1 MGADT
6 GSDVPHGEL
15 HGTLPPGTRLRNYE
29 LLSVLGHGA
38 FGITYRARD
47 TLLGREVAI
56 KEYLPTSL
64 AVRTDGTTV
73 VPRSREDAE
82 NFKWG
87 RDRFLDEARTLVT
100 LEGAPAVVRVYDFLE
115 ANGTAYM
122 VMALVRGETLE
133 QRVKREGALAAPI
146 VERLMVKLLDGLE
159 QVHVSHFL
167 HRDIKPANII
177 VDSHDDPTLIDF
189 GASRASMADRTSAMT
204 AVFTPRYAAVEQ
216 LTSDEQGPWT
226 DIYGLAVTLYFATTG
241 EPPPTAMER
250 VLKENY
256 VPLSTVQPAGF
267 RSGLLRGIDAG
278 LAVRAADRPQSIAA
292 WRALFAEE
300 RANDATIVE
309 RRPRQPPPAVTPP
322 SSRPPIEVRP
332 VPVSAVPRAPARRGR
347 IAVLGASGLA
357 VIVLLAGG
365 YFWFSPQ
372 GNVGG
377 RPQAS
382 EVPAAAQDEAEAKR
396 KAAEEA
402 RQKAEA
408 EAQRKA
414 EAEAKA
420 KADAEAKQKADAEA
434 RQKAEA
440 EAKAKADAEAKRRAE
455 AEARQKA
462 EAEAKAKADADAK
475 RKAEAEARQKAEAE
489 AKAKADAEAK
499 QKAEAEAKAKADA
512 EAKAK
517 AEAEAR
523 RVAAAEAKAKADADA
538 KAKADAE
545 AKAKADAEAKAKAE
559 AEAQRVAAAEAKA
572 KADAE
577 AKAKA
582 DAEAKQKADAEAAA
596 KQQADVAAKQQAEA
610 EAKQKAD
617 AAAAQ
622 KAAEVS
628 EAALNL
634 SVADRQRV
642 QSALTTL
649 GFNTLGV
656 DGTFGPRTRDM
667 ISSWQK
673 ARNQPVTGYL
683 SAAQKDSL
691 FSEASLVAPRT
702 PPAQTPQTPVT
713 NSAPRTQQTPPSL
726 SANDPR
732 CKSILQAAQ
741 LMGALADADRAYL
754 RDHCR

>member
-29 LLSVLGHGA
+29 LVSVLGHGA

-73 VPRSREDAE
+73 VPRSSEDAE

-100 LEGAPAVVRVYDFLE
+100 LEGAPAVVRVYDFME

-146 VERLMVKLLDGLE
+146 VERLTAKLLDGLE

-256 VPLSTVQPAGF
+256 VRLRTVQPAGF
-267 RSGLLRGIDAG
+267 RPGLLRGIDAG

-292 WRALFAEE
+292 WRTLFAEE
-300 RANDATIVE
+300 RPNDATIVE
-309 RRPRQPPPAVTPP
+309 RRPRQPPPVTAP
-322 SSRPPIEVRP
+322 SSRPPNEVRQ
-332 VPVSAVPRAPARRGR
+332 VPASVVPRAPTRRGR
-347 IAVLGASGLA
+347 IALLGGGGLA
-357 VIVLLAGG
+357 VILLLVGG
-365 YFWFSPQ
+365 YFWLSPQ
-372 GNVGG
+372 GDVGG

-382 EVPAAAQDEAEAKR
+382 EVPMAGQDEAEAKR
-396 KAAEEA
+396 QAAEQA

-408 EAQRKA
+408 EARLRTEAEARQKA

-420 KADAEAKQKADAEA
+420 KADAEAKQKAEAEA

-440 EAKAKADAEAKRRAE
+440 EAKAKADAEAKRKAE

-462 EAEAKAKADADAK
+462 EAEAKAKADAEAK
-475 RKAEAEARQKAEAE
+475 RKTEAE

-523 RVAAAEAKAKADADA
+523 RVAAAEAKAKADA
-538 KAKADAE
+538 E
-545 AKAKADAEAKAKAE
+545 AKAKADAEAKAKAQ
-559 AEAQRVAAAEAKA
+559 AEAQRVAAAEAQ
-572 KADAE
+572 
-577 AKAKA
+577 AKA

-617 AAAAQ
+617 AEAKQKADAAVAQ

-649 GFNTLGV
+649 GFNTQGV

-702 PPAQTPQTPVT
+702 PPAQTPQTSVT
-713 NSAPRTQQTPPSL
+713 NSAPRTQQTPPSV